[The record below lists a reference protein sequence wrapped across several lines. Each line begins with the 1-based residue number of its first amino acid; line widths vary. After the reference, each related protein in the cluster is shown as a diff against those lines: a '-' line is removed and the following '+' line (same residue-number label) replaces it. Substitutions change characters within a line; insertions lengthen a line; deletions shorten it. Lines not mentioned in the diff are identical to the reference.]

1 MDSFWI
7 PVVFSIAAAI
17 FVAWSG
23 AQPEQTIK
31 FTLVVAATNTVMYWF
46 GIGIFCMVTSPMMAV
61 VAIMLVQCA
70 NEKYSKRKMYR
81 AACVDVT

>member
-7 PVVFSIAAAI
+7 PVVFSIVAVI
-17 FVAWSG
+17 FVAWSSSR
-23 AQPEQTIK
+23 PEQTIK
-31 FTLVVAATNTVMYWF
+31 FALVVGVTNAVMYWF
-46 GIGIFCMVTSPMMAV
+46 GIGIFCMITSPMMAV
-61 VAIMLVQCA
+61 VAIMLVHCT